1 MKHTL
6 TSKAAELMRKNGK
19 HRRWRRAF
27 SGMAAVVVFITTYML
42 ILPAITMENQAICGM
57 AEHTHTDAC
66 YEMQLVCTQEETPE
80 GADVHVHGPEC
91 YEQQQVLT
99 CTKQEGEGHTHTDAC
114 YGYVCGQEE
123 SAGHTH
129 TDACYTE
136 VTHRELTCTEPE
148 SAGHTHGDGCYDADG
163 NLVCTEAESTGHT
176 HGDSCYT
183 ETVTRELTCGQE
195 ESSGHTHTDACIG
208 LICGQEE
215 YEGHTHTDACYT
227 TEDVLVCTQPTGHTH
242 GDGCYEK
249 VLVCDVP
256 EHTIPRSATPQ
267 PSPRSLRSPSSSV
280 PCPSTAMR
288 MPATTPT
295 AT

>member
-6 TSKAAELMRKNGK
+6 TSKAAELMRKNGR

-80 GADVHVHGPEC
+80 GTDVHVHGPEC

-99 CTKQEGEGHTHTDAC
+99 CTKQEGEGHVHSDAC

-136 VTHRELTCTEPE
+136 VTHRELTCKRGP
-148 SAGHTHGDGCYDADG
+148 HP
-163 NLVCTEAESTGHT
+163 
-176 HGDSCYT
+176 
-183 ETVTRELTCGQE
+183 RR
-195 ESSGHTHTDACIG
+195 G
-208 LICGQEE
+208 L
-215 YEGHTHTDACYT
+215 
-227 TEDVLVCTQPTGHTH
+227 
-242 GDGCYEK
+242 
-249 VLVCDVP
+249 
-256 EHTIPRSATPQ
+256 
-267 PSPRSLRSPSSSV
+267 LRRRRKPGLY
-280 PCPSTAMR
+280 R
-288 MPATTPT
+288 G
-295 AT
+295 